1 MGVCME
7 VLIVDWAHL
16 ESVPA
21 KQRED
26 LVEEAAFG
34 PDDAYDYN
42 LPPGWTWPDPT
53 QARWWARYEFLDTM
67 TSYKAHFWAGER
79 WDELRAFVDAPQR
92 DALDQFSAPLFW
104 YGSTY
109 ASQISDFSPTIE
121 PDTCDWASRLDV
133 MLWLLPQEAAAL
145 HRFWE
150 QVEPH
155 LGSLREP
162 FERHLTEPIGWIQD
176 FPSFSRLVTEWG
188 DVVSQAARRDW
199 AVIGL
204 RS

>member
-1 MGVCME
+1 ME

-16 ESVPA
+16 KSVPA

-26 LVEEAAFG
+26 LVQEAAFG

-79 WDELRAFVDAPQR
+79 WDELRAFVDVPLR

-104 YGSTY
+104 DGSTVGEK
-109 ASQISDFSPTIE
+109 SDVS
-121 PDTCDWASRLDV
+121 
-133 MLWLLPQEAAAL
+133 EA
-145 HRFWE
+145 
-150 QVEPH
+150 
-155 LGSLREP
+155 
-162 FERHLTEPIGWIQD
+162 
-176 FPSFSRLVTEWG
+176 
-188 DVVSQAARRDW
+188 
-199 AVIGL
+199 
-204 RS
+204 

>member
-7 VLIVDWAHL
+7 VLIVDWAYL

-21 KQRED
+21 GQQED

-34 PDDAYDYN
+34 PDDVYDYN

-53 QARWWARYEFLDTM
+53 QGRWWARYEFLDTM

-79 WDELRAFVDAPQR
+79 WDELRAFVDAPLG
-92 DALDQFSAPLFW
+92 DAFDQFSAPLFW
-104 YGSTY
+104 DGSAY
-109 ASQISDFSPTIE
+109 ASETSGFSPAVET
-121 PDTCDWASRLDV
+121 DTCDWASRLDV
-133 MLWLLPQEAAAL
+133 MLWLLPEKVAAL
-145 HRFWE
+145 HRFWG

-162 FERHLTEPIGWIQD
+162 FDRHLTEPIGWIQD

-188 DVVSQAARRDW
+188 DVVRQAARRDW

>member
-21 KQRED
+21 GQRED
-26 LVEEAAFG
+26 LVGEAAFG
-34 PDDAYDYN
+34 PDDAYDYIQ
-42 LPPGWTWPDPT
+42 PPGWTWPYPT
-53 QARWWARYEFLDTM
+53 EARWWARYEFLDTM
-67 TSYKAHFWAGER
+67 TSHKAHFWAGER
-79 WDELRAFVDAPQR
+79 WDELRAFVDAPLR

-104 YGSTY
+104 DGYTY
-109 ASQISDFSPTIE
+109 ASEASDFSPAVE
-121 PDTCDWASRLDV
+121 PGACDWTSRLDV
-133 MLWLLPQEAAAL
+133 MLRLLPEEVAAL
-145 HRFWE
+145 HHFWG

-162 FERHLTEPIGWIQD
+162 FDRHLTEPIGWIKD

>member
-16 ESVPA
+16 KSVPA
-21 KQRED
+21 GQREAM
-26 LVEEAAFG
+26 VEEVAFG

-42 LPPGWTWPDPT
+42 LPPGWTWPHPT
-53 QARWWARYEFLDTM
+53 QAQWWARYEFLDTM

-79 WDELRAFVDAPQR
+79 WDELRSFVAAPQR

-104 YGSTY
+104 DGSTY
-109 ASQISDFSPTIE
+109 ASETSDFSPTVE
-121 PDTCDWASRLDV
+121 PGTCDWASRLDV
-133 MLWLLPQEAAAL
+133 MLWLLPEEVAAL
-145 HRFWE
+145 QHFWG

-155 LGSLREP
+155 LDSLREP
-162 FERHLTEPIGWIQD
+162 FNRHLTGPIGWIQD

-188 DVVSQAARRDW
+188 DVVSQAARRNW

-204 RS
+204 RC